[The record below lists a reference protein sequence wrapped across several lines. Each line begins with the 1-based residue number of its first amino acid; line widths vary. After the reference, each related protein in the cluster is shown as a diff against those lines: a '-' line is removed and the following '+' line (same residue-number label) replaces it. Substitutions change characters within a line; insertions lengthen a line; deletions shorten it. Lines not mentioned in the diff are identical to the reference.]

1 MHRQATPGIP
11 AMRRTLCAVDLLCRL
26 EGEPSICIERGAVA

>member
-1 MHRQATPGIP
+1 MHRQATPDHS
-11 AMRRTLCAVDLLCRL
+11 ATRRVICAVDLLCRL

>member
-1 MHRQATPGIP
+1 MHGQAFPDRSAT
-11 AMRRTLCAVDLLCRL
+11 RRIICAVDLLCRL

>member
-1 MHRQATPGIP
+1 MHGQAITELS
-11 AMRRTLCAVDLLCRL
+11 AMRRNFCVVDLLCRL